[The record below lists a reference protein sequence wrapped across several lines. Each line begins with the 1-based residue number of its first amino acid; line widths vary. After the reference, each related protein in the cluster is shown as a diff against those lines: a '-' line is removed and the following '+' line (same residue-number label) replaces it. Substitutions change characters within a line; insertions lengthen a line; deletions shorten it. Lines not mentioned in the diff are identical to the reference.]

1 MDNENRVQRW
11 QFMREMRIENILIG
25 LKKVTQFFSKQAKLE
40 RYIERKSCETM
51 DCIKD
56 ELIILPH
63 LHYTYILVLP
73 YVISSVSILFYSTV

>member
-1 MDNENRVQRW
+1 MK
-11 QFMREMRIENILIG
+11 IEYNDG
-25 LKKVTQFFSKQAKLE
+25 NSCVKCELKISSSGVKVTQFFSKQAKLE